1 MVKTTKRENYA
12 VIGLGQF
19 GRSICQSLVEANQEV
34 MAIDIDED
42 AVNEFTNIVTRAV
55 IADCQDEDALKDLSI
70 GSFDHVFV
78 AIGSNIQASI
88 MATLLSKELGAK
100 DVICKAEN
108 DSHARVLEKIG
119 ADQIVQPERD
129 MARRI
134 VFHKLQPNIVN
145 YLILNE
151 KVTLAEV
158 KVDNPSFVGKT
169 LAELALRNKYHVNVI
184 AIAREGKVNTSPL
197 ASDAIELNDLISV
210 VGNTADVEKFNG
222 DANP

>member
-1 MVKTTKRENYA
+1 
-12 VIGLGQF
+12 
-19 GRSICQSLVEANQEV
+19 
-34 MAIDIDED
+34 
-42 AVNEFTNIVTRAV
+42 
-55 IADCQDEDALKDLSI
+55 
-70 GSFDHVFV
+70 
-78 AIGSNIQASI
+78 
-88 MATLLSKELGAK
+88 
-100 DVICKAEN
+100 
-108 DSHARVLEKIG
+108 
-119 ADQIVQPERD
+119 

-158 KVDNPSFVGKT
+158 KVDNPTFVGKT

-197 ASDAIELNDLISV
+197 ASDEIELNDLISV

>member
-158 KVDNPSFVGKT
+158 KVDNPDFVGKT
-169 LAELALRNKYHVNVI
+169 LAELALRNKYHVNAI
-184 AIAREGKVNTSPL
+184 AIVTDGKVNTSPV
-197 ASDAIELNDLISV
+197 ASDIIDLNDLISV
-210 VGNTADVEKFNG
+210 VGNTADVERFNG

>member
-1 MVKTTKRENYA
+1 MVKTTKRESYA

-19 GRSICQSLVEANQEV
+19 GGSICQSLVEANQEV

-78 AIGSNIQASI
+78 AISSNIQASI

-158 KVDNPSFVGKT
+158 KVDNPDFVGKT

-184 AIAREGKVNTSPL
+184 AIVTDGKVNTSPV
-197 ASDAIELNDLISV
+197 ASDVIDLNDLISV
-210 VGNTADVEKFNG
+210 VGNTADVERFNG

>member
-158 KVDNPSFVGKT
+158 KVDNPDFVGKT

-184 AIAREGKVNTSPL
+184 AIVTDGKVNTSPV
-197 ASDAIELNDLISV
+197 ASDIIDLNDLISV
-210 VGNTADVEKFNG
+210 VGNTADVERFNG

>member
-158 KVDNPSFVGKT
+158 KVDNPTFVGKT